1 MKAYNIDQ
9 TEFMSNIVYND
20 NLKEEDFV
28 HLRKL
33 IAKRKEQRLKMA
45 EAEELERAKQ
55 QKEKKSY
62 NFKKT
67 TVSLNSKKPV
77 NFTFTSKGK
86 VLYKKRVDTD

>member
-1 MKAYNIDQ
+1 
-9 TEFMSNIVYND
+9 
-20 NLKEEDFV
+20 
-28 HLRKL
+28 
-33 IAKRKEQRLKMA
+33 MA

-86 VLYKKRVDTD
+86 VLYKKRVDTDQLPEQAVEALQITNISAVKNLSAIQRKKELLAKQKAEQEA